1 MLIPITSNQA
11 GQCFEMDFS
20 ESVAGFRK
28 FNQFLRLRDGIQ
40 QVTVSKTLTKFYC
53 PLSSL
58 ALHALSSRG
67 SSPSDMRQR
76 FPIRTTMATVLKAT
90 KACEFQIR
98 MTSTNQFISSFDW
111 DLQVSFHDS
120 RADRH
125 QSAPNLDYWFGWSFS
140 VVSINWEATP
150 SWKRAV
156 PDI

>member
-1 MLIPITSNQA
+1 MYRTFFHRMPRHAGFLFYIKNESSHISTRMLIPITSNQA

-98 MTSTNQFISSFDW
+98 MTSTNQFISSFD
-111 DLQVSFHDS
+111 
-120 RADRH
+120 
-125 QSAPNLDYWFGWSFS
+125 
-140 VVSINWEATP
+140 
-150 SWKRAV
+150 
-156 PDI
+156 